1 MAAVGRAGMCVWHG
15 LRPKICSAGLHRS
28 TSGLP
33 LFRDRSSPRVLRT
46 WLPSVPL
53 GVPRLGPV
61 RFTST
66 SGGGGAATPTGTSGS
81 TSGGS
86 SGRPADDFSQRAMK
100 YTFVAFGAIFTGV
113 AGYLVVS
120 WGAPSVDETGKEV
133 EDEYSS
139 LPSWKAHLYR
149 TYKELLL
156 YNKMIQEPSRDKLLP
171 DPLTEPYFQPPY
183 TLVLEMTGVLVHPD
197 WTYQTGWRFKKRPGV
212 NLFLQ
217 QVGPPLFEVVV
228 YTSEQGFTA
237 YPILDSL
244 DPQGF
249 IMYRLFRDATRYTKG
264 HHVKDLSCLNRDLS
278 KVILVDWS
286 EEACSLQPR
295 NALRLRKWDG
305 GDEDR
310 TLLDLAQFLRTIGTS
325 EVEDVR
331 TVLDYYRQFEDPLM
345 AFKEN
350 QKRLQE
356 EKQLASIEALP
367 SQRSWTKGLWKRN

>member
-1 MAAVGRAGMCVWHG
+1 ME
-15 LRPKICSAGLHRS
+15 SACFANIS
-28 TSGLP
+28 LP
-33 LFRDRSSPRVLRT
+33 L
-46 WLPSVPL
+46 
-53 GVPRLGPV
+53 
-61 RFTST
+61 
-66 SGGGGAATPTGTSGS
+66 
-81 TSGGS
+81 
-86 SGRPADDFSQRAMK
+86 Q
-100 YTFVAFGAIFTGV
+100 
-113 AGYLVVS
+113 
-120 WGAPSVDETGKEV
+120 
-133 EDEYSS
+133 
-139 LPSWKAHLYR
+139 
-149 TYKELLL
+149 
-156 YNKMIQEPSRDKLLP
+156 
-171 DPLTEPYFQPPY
+171 
-183 TLVLEMTGVLVHPD
+183 
-197 WTYQTGWRFKKRPGV
+197 YQTGWRFKKRPGV

-331 TVLDYYRQFEDPLM
+331 TVLDYYRQFEDPLV

-356 EKQLASIEALP
+356 EKQLASIEAVP

>member
-1 MAAVGRAGMCVWHG
+1 MAAVGRGGMCVWHG
-15 LRPKICSAGLHRS
+15 LRPKICSA
-28 TSGLP
+28 
-33 LFRDRSSPRVLRT
+33 
-46 WLPSVPL
+46 

-66 SGGGGAATPTGTSGS
+66 SGGGGAAAPTGASGS

-86 SGRPADDFSQRAMK
+86 SGRAADDFSQRAMK

-120 WGAPSVDETGKEV
+120 WGAPSVDETGKE
-133 EDEYSS
+133 
-139 LPSWKAHLYR
+139 
-149 TYKELLL
+149 
-156 YNKMIQEPSRDKLLP
+156 MIQEPSRDKLLP

-295 NALRLRKWDG
+295 NALKLRKWDG

-331 TVLDYYRQFEDPLM
+331 TVLDYYRQFEDPLV

-356 EKQLASIEALP
+356 EKQLASIEAVP